1 MNIYKLHYTNKEEA
15 IIDLIAKEV
24 YTQTEEDGLQFGQG
38 IKAIVDI
45 GLIVLTEQTFDEDG
59 EELTELVYA
68 DGYHFD
74 VMSEHEIEFTNAIFP
89 NNPKYTFA

>member
-24 YTQTEEDGLQFGQG
+24 YTQTEEDGLVFGQG
-38 IKAIVDI
+38 IKAIVEI
-45 GLIVLTEQTFDEDG
+45 GLIVLTEQTFDEDDI
-59 EELTELVYA
+59 ELTPPIYA

-74 VMSEHEIEFTNAIFP
+74 IMSEHEIEFTNAIVP
-89 NNPKYTFA
+89 NNPKHTFA

>member
-24 YTQTEEDGLQFGQG
+24 YTQTEEDGLVFGQG
-38 IKAIVDI
+38 IKAIVEI
-45 GLIVLTEQTFDEDG
+45 GLIVLTEQTFDEDDI
-59 EELTELVYA
+59 ELTPPIYA

-74 VMSEHEIEFTNAIFP
+74 IMSEHEIEFTNAIVP
-89 NNPKYTFA
+89 NNPKHIFA

>member
-1 MNIYKLHYTNKEEA
+1 MNIYKLYYTNKEEA

-38 IKAIVDI
+38 IKAIVEI
-45 GLIVLTEQTFDEDG
+45 GLIVLTEQTFDEDDI
-59 EELTELVYA
+59 ELTPPIYA

-74 VMSEHEIEFTNAIFP
+74 IMSEHEIEFTNAIVP
-89 NNPKYTFA
+89 NNPKHIFA

>member
-1 MNIYKLHYTNKEEA
+1 MNVYKLHYTNKEGA

-24 YTQTEEDGLQFGQG
+24 YTEELEFGQG

-59 EELTELVYA
+59 NELTKLIYA
-68 DGYHFD
+68 EGYHFD
-74 VMSEHEIEFTNAIFP
+74 IMSEQEIEFTNAIVP

>member
-24 YTQTEEDGLQFGQG
+24 YTQTEEDGLVFGQG
-38 IKAIVDI
+38 IKAIVEI
-45 GLIVLTEQTFDEDG
+45 GLIVLEQVTFDEDDI
-59 EELTELVYA
+59 ELTPPIYA

-74 VMSEHEIEFTNAIFP
+74 IMSEHEIEFTNAIVP
-89 NNPKYTFA
+89 NNPKHIFA

>member
-24 YTQTEEDGLQFGQG
+24 YTEDLEFGQG
-38 IKAIVDI
+38 IKAIVEI
-45 GLIVLTEQTFDEDG
+45 GLIVLEQSTFDEDDV
-59 EELTELVYA
+59 ELTPPIYA

-74 VMSEHEIEFTNAIFP
+74 IMSEHEIEFTNAIVP
-89 NNPKYTFA
+89 KNPKYIFA